1 MRRYAHKVDGNQA
14 RMFKVWRDM
23 CANVEDTSALGG
35 GFPDALV
42 TFGGKMYLAEIKDGY
57 NKLEAV
63 QEMFARRQEAH
74 GGRVYVI
81 RDERDAL
88 AMLGARIAA

>member
-14 RMFKVWRDM
+14 DMFAVWRKLG
-23 CANVEDTSALGG
+23 ANVEDTSALGG
-35 GFPDALV
+35 DFPDALV
-42 TFGGKMYLAEIKDGY
+42 TYRGKMYLAEIKDGY
-57 NKLEAV
+57 NKLSAG

-74 GGRVYVI
+74 GGRVYII

-88 AMLGARIAA
+88 AMLGAKLGV

>member
-1 MRRYAHKVDGNQA
+1 MRRHAHKVDGNQA
-14 RMFKVWRDM
+14 AIFALWRKLG
-23 CANVEDTSALGG
+23 ANVEDTSALGG

-42 TFGGKMYLAEIKDGY
+42 TYRGEKYLAEIKDGY
-57 NKLEAV
+57 NKLSAG

-88 AMLGARIAA
+88 AMLGTKLGA

>member
-14 RMFKVWRDM
+14 RMFKVWRDLG
-23 CANVEDTSALGG
+23 ANVEDTSALGG

-42 TFGGKMYLAEIKDGY
+42 TYRSKMYLAEIKDGN

-81 RDERDAL
+81 RDERDAV
-88 AMLGARIAA
+88 AMLGGKLSA